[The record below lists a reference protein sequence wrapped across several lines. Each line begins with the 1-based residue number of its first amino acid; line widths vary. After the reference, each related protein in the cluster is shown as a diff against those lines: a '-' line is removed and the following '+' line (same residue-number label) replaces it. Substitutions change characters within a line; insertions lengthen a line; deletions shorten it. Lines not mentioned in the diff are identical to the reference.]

1 MARLGLAR
9 HVFVCRDEGYIV
21 VLDLKQ
27 DRYFA
32 LDAAKTAPL
41 SLVLP
46 GWPTSPAGEAL
57 PESAIAQAVAPL
69 VRQGWLLEGEAESK
83 DATPVNTVIPER
95 ELTVEADRAE
105 DKVGLGAVI
114 AFVTASIFAKFA
126 LRFWRFERVIRRV
139 ADRNAK
145 HAAAPTTPFD
155 IERARKLVHAFTRL
169 RAFLFSTKEE
179 CLHDSLSMLE
189 FLARHQLFPSW
200 VFAVRARPFAA
211 HCWVQH
217 DGVVFN
223 DTVEHVSS
231 YVPIMVV

>member
-9 HVFVCRDEGYIV
+9 HVFVCRDEDYIV

-32 LDAAKTAPL
+32 LEAAPTAPL
-41 SLVLP
+41 SVVLP
-46 GWPTSPAGEAL
+46 GWPAPAPDGVL
-57 PESAIAQAVAPL
+57 SDSAIAAAAPL
-69 VRQGWLLEGEAESK
+69 VRRGWLLEEGAESK
-83 DATPVNTVIPER
+83 EATPVRNAVPEGD
-95 ELTVEADRAE
+95 LTGEADGADE
-105 DKVGLGAVI
+105 KLGLGTVA
-114 AFVTASIFAKFA
+114 AFVTASLFAKFA
-126 LRFWRFERVIRRV
+126 LRFWPFERVIRRV
-139 ADRNAK
+139 AQRRARR
-145 HAAAPTTPFD
+145 AEVVSESFD
-155 IERARKLVHAFTRL
+155 FERARKLVYAFTRM
-169 RAFLFSTKEE
+169 RAFLFSTRDE
-179 CLHDSLSMLE
+179 CLHDSLAILE

-217 DGVVFN
+217 DGLVFN

>member
-1 MARLGLAR
+1 MAQHGLAR
-9 HVFVCRDEGYIV
+9 HVFVCRDEEYIV

-32 LDAAKTAPL
+32 LLATQTAAL
-41 SLVLP
+41 SLVVP
-46 GWPTSPAGEAL
+46 GWPAAAPADPL

-69 VRQGWLLEGEAESK
+69 VRQGWLLEGGAESK
-83 DATPVNTVIPER
+83 DATPVRCAIPET
-95 ELTVEADRAE
+95 ELTGGSDLQRA
-105 DKVGLGAVI
+105 KLSLRTVV
-114 AFVTASIFAKFA
+114 AFVLASLFAKLA
-126 LRFWRFERVIRRV
+126 LRFWRFDRIIRRV
-139 ADRNAK
+139 AKRKAR
-145 HAAAPTTPFD
+145 HADAASSFD
-155 IERARKLVHAFTRL
+155 LERARQLMRAFEDL
-169 RAFLFSTKEE
+169 RAFLFSNKEE
-179 CLHDSLSMLE
+179 CLHDSLSVLE

-217 DGVVFN
+217 NGIVLN